1 MKAIVVIKSYKKK
14 KNFNR
19 GAQHLQMSDQG
30 LFGLYED
37 LLEFTN
43 SIRPA
48 FAKIMTEEGHRD
60 LYQNIRT
67 L

>member
-1 MKAIVVIKSYKKK
+1 
-14 KNFNR
+14 
-19 GAQHLQMSDQG
+19 MSDQG

-37 LLEFTN
+37 LLEFAN

-48 FAKIMTEEGHRD
+48 FAKIMTEEGHSD